1 MTAAERAR
9 GIVRS
14 LEETGDRSR
23 VESMARYGID
33 TSRAV
38 GVSVTELRRIARG
51 LGRDHELAAA
61 LWGSGVHEA
70 RILASLVDDSAKI
83 SQAQMDAWVADLDS
97 WDVCDGVCG
106 NLFDRTPFALAKAVE
121 WSAREPEFDKRAGFA
136 LMASAAVH
144 RKDLP
149 DSAFGSMMP
158 VIREGAIDDRKLRDE
173 GRLLGSA
180 ADRKAE
186 PRAQHPDDPDGRT
199 DRPTRH
205 TICEVDRPRRLP
217 RAFERRRPSSPP
229 EPLTYSSSR
238 AGASSRS
245 CGMHGSSSSSATT

>member
-38 GVSVTELRRIARG
+38 GVSVTELRRIARD

-70 RILASLVDDSAKI
+70 RILASLVDDPAKV
-83 SQAQMDAWVADLDS
+83 SQAQMDGRVADLDS

-121 WSAREPEFDKRAGFA
+121 WSAREPEFEKRAGFA
-136 LMASAAVH
+136 LMALAAVH

-158 VIREGAIDDRKLRDE
+158 VIREGAIDDRNYVMKAVSWALRQSGKRSLGLNTRAIRTAE
-173 GRLLGSA
+173 RIERLDTRSA
-180 ADRKAE
+180 RWIAHDALRELSSDAV
-186 PRAQHPDDPDGRT
+186 RA
-199 DRPTRH
+199 
-205 TICEVDRPRRLP
+205 RL
-217 RAFERRRPSSPP
+217 R
-229 EPLTYSSSR
+229 SR
-238 AGASSRS
+238 
-245 CGMHGSSSSSATT
+245 